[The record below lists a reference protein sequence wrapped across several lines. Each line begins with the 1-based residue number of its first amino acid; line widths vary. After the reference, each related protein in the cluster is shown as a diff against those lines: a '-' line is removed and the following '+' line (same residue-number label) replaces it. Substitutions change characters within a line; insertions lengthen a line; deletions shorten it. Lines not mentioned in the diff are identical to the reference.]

1 MRHAAGAGPVSGN
14 RRDGWA
20 GGSYII
26 RMTIALRGTARAAP
40 LLAAL
45 ALALLLPGCQAGPPG
60 TPFAEAAARIPPV
73 EAGRARIYFYRDY
86 DLYESTAEPWI
97 YLNGARAAVST
108 PGGVSYRD
116 VAPGTERITVD
127 SCGLYPD
134 QFKTLE
140 LRPGETRYVKIESLD
155 TWTEPTALAGAC
167 ETFVVVPIAEAQA
180 RRELMSGPYVAAPG
194 G

>member
-1 MRHAAGAGPVSGN
+1 MVRMVIDPCGAA
-14 RRDGWA
+14 R
-20 GGSYII
+20 
-26 RMTIALRGTARAAP
+26 RAAP

-60 TPFAEAAARIPPV
+60 TPFGQAAAGIPPV
-73 EAGRARIYFYRDY
+73 EPGRARIYFYRDY
-86 DLYESTAEPWI
+86 EPYESVAEPRI
-97 YLNGARAAVST
+97 YLNGARAAVSV

-116 VAPGTERITVD
+116 VAPGAERITVD

-140 LRPGETRYVKIESLD
+140 LRPGETVYVKIESLRSWGESSD
-155 TWTEPTALAGAC
+155 VNFC
-167 ETFVVVPIAEAQA
+167 DTFVVAPIAEAQA
-180 RRELMSGPYVAAPG
+180 RRELLSGPYVYVEG